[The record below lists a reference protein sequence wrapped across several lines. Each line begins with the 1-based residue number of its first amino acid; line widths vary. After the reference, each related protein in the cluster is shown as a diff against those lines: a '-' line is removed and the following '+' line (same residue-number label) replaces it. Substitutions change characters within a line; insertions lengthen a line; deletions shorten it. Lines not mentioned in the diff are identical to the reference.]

1 MNKKITALAAIL
13 LCAVMML
20 SVLTAC
26 VSEKPNDDDNIVN
39 NEDIENNVNNE
50 NAAEPFDLSDIDINQ
65 VTYYKPEGEQAGY
78 IDNNGEKLVPEYLMK
93 INGIPI
99 TVEEF
104 RYPYLNI
111 KNMADEGDET
121 RWTDEADEENRLTAE
136 DVAGVAED
144 ALAYVKQTTA
154 YQLLATK
161 YNLPL
166 TEEEQAEIDAS
177 VQSTIDSMNAEGS
190 EMTYEEA
197 LVDSYYTDALY
208 RYTLTLYT
216 TANKIFNHL
225 YFDEGAPLAYND
237 EQMIK
242 TVEDAGYIRTQQL
255 LIAFPDE
262 PTEGTDEEKAATV
275 EANKAAAKAEAE
287 AVLERINNGEDFMAL
302 VEECNDDP
310 GMSYYGEDGYY
321 FTAGTMVQEY
331 EDVAFALAEGEVSGL
346 VESDYGYHII
356 KRMPLE
362 LDYIKENAYTY
373 FSEAYS
379 NDFSARLEATFD
391 AMNVEFAPE
400 YEYVSPLTVK

>member
-26 VSEKPNDDDNIVN
+26 VSEKPSDDDS
-39 NEDIENNVNNE
+39 NVNNE
-50 NAAEPFDLSDIDINQ
+50 NIENNENTAEPFDLSDIDINQ
-65 VTYYKPEGEQAGY
+65 VTYFKPADEQAGY

-104 RYPYLNI
+104 RYPYLNL

-121 RWTDEADEENRLTAE
+121 RWTDEADEENRLTAA
-136 DVAGVAED
+136 DAAGVAED
-144 ALAYVKQTTA
+144 AVKYVKQTTA
-154 YQLLATK
+154 YQLMAAK

-166 TEEEQAEIDAS
+166 TEEEQSEIDAS

-237 EQMIK
+237 EEMLK
-242 TVEDAGYIRTQQL
+242 AVEDAGYIRTQQL

-262 PTEGTDEEKAATV
+262 PTEGTDEEKAAAI

-331 EDVAFALAEGEVSGL
+331 EDAAFALAEGEVSGL

-373 FSEAYS
+373 FGEEYS

-391 AMNVEFAPE
+391 AMDVEFAPE
-400 YEYVSPLTVK
+400 YEFVSPLTVK

>member
-26 VSEKPNDDDNIVN
+26 VSEKPNDDDSNVN
-39 NEDIENNVNNE
+39 NEDIENNE
-50 NAAEPFDLSDIDINQ
+50 NTAEPFDLSDIDINQ
-65 VTYYKPEGEQAGY
+65 VTYFKPEGEQTGY

-136 DVAGVAED
+136 DAAGVAED
-144 ALAYVKQTTA
+144 ALTYVKQTTV
-154 YQLLATK
+154 YQLMAAK

-166 TEEEQAEIDAS
+166 TEEEQSEIDSS

-197 LVDSYYTDALY
+197 LVESYYTDALY

-216 TANKIFNHL
+216 TANKIFNYL

-237 EQMIK
+237 EQMLK
-242 TVEDAGYIRTQQL
+242 TVEDAGYIRTQQI
-255 LIAFPDE
+255 LIAYPDE
-262 PTEGTDEEKAATV
+262 PTEGTDEEKAAAI
-275 EANKAAAKAEAE
+275 EANKAATKAEAE

-321 FTAGTMVQEY
+321 FTSGTMVQEY
-331 EDVAFALAEGEVSGL
+331 EDAAFALAEGEVSGL

-373 FSEAYS
+373 FGEEYS

-391 AMNVEFAPE
+391 AMSVEFAPE

>member
-26 VSEKPNDDDNIVN
+26 VSEKPSDDDS
-39 NEDIENNVNNE
+39 NVNNE
-50 NAAEPFDLSDIDINQ
+50 NIENNENTAEPFDLSDIDINQ
-65 VTYYKPEGEQAGY
+65 VTYFKPADEQAGY

-104 RYPYLNI
+104 RYPYLNL

-121 RWTDEADEENRLTAE
+121 RWTDEADEENRLTAA
-136 DVAGVAED
+136 DAAGVAED
-144 ALAYVKQTTA
+144 AVKYVKQTTA
-154 YQLLATK
+154 YQLMAAK

-166 TEEEQAEIDAS
+166 TEEEQSEIDAS

-237 EQMIK
+237 EEMLK
-242 TVEDAGYIRTQQL
+242 AVEDAGYIRTQQL

-262 PTEGTDEEKAATV
+262 PTEGTDEEKAAAI

-331 EDVAFALAEGEVSGL
+331 EDAAFALAEGEVSGL

-373 FSEAYS
+373 FGEEYS

-391 AMNVEFAPE
+391 TMDVEFAPE
-400 YEYVSPLTVK
+400 YEFVSPLTVK

>member
-26 VSEKPNDDDNIVN
+26 VSEKPSDDDS
-39 NEDIENNVNNE
+39 NVNNE
-50 NAAEPFDLSDIDINQ
+50 NIENNENTAEPFDLSDIDINQ
-65 VTYYKPEGEQAGY
+65 VTYFKPADEQAGY

-104 RYPYLNI
+104 RYPYLNL

-136 DVAGVAED
+136 DAAGVAED
-144 ALAYVKQTTA
+144 AVKYVKQTTA
-154 YQLLATK
+154 YQLMAAK

-166 TEEEQAEIDAS
+166 TEEEQSEIDAS

-237 EQMIK
+237 EEMLK
-242 TVEDAGYIRTQQL
+242 AVEDAGYIRTQQL

-262 PTEGTDEEKAATV
+262 PTEGTDEEKAAAI

-331 EDVAFALAEGEVSGL
+331 EDAAFALAEGEVSGL

-373 FSEAYS
+373 FGEEYS

-391 AMNVEFAPE
+391 TMDVEFAPE
-400 YEYVSPLTVK
+400 YEFVSPLTVK